1 MMTTAPSTATDPTPT
16 IHFEKD
22 WRHFFDSLQ
31 YGATRLSRL
40 KTACLLPDVIFIESQ
55 YNPYHTPDE
64 SHSPLAWFTQQ
75 KTAKGEGIFKVKPS
89 QTTPQAILA
98 RLDRHLV
105 GALGETVAPVSDRIA
120 AVAMFHD
127 RSSLL
132 TFGQVETLLYEMT
145 NTMFSRDGEEEEE
158 EEKEEEEGER
168 RAEKRAERMAEGAM
182 LCRPDHVPFCLYFVV
197 PPGVD
202 GKRYVSTSMSSKRE
216 GTLLGQQSGTTMSND
231 WYERR
236 GVLDGRP
243 PAEWSLHGSA
253 TTVGVSDNEARRS
266 VDGGM
271 RQLCRCLAL
280 PRYDVDERISVRGAI
295 LEFMFDRDQMLWWCG
310 IVSLTTMIDK
320 PIRTPRASVGGSR
333 SSVVSL
339 PEDSIAM
346 LDSNSKNILMTTPSS
361 TTTTHAPRLHTSP
374 HTSLHTSLHTS
385 VHSPQH
391 SPLMHPTRPGTAPST
406 ARRFTPAGRPAP
418 STKRIGGGHTY
429 QMSVE
434 SMTSTRYTGIGG
446 GNGRGS
452 GGGNGLGSGER
463 KKKRPMSGKMASR
476 SILLAHGARHCD
488 PPALVAMVSFYL
500 LFYLLFFF
508 FRRSI
513 LFATNLLVEPL

>member
-1 MMTTAPSTATDPTPT
+1 MLTTAPSTTTDSTPT
-16 IHFEKD
+16 TIYFEKD
-22 WRHFFDSLQ
+22 WRFFFDSLQ

-105 GALGETVAPVSDRIA
+105 RVLGETVAPVSDRIA

-145 NTMFSRDGEEEEE
+145 NMTFSRDGDDEEEEE
-158 EEKEEEEGER
+158 QEKEEER
-168 RAEKRAERMAEGAM
+168 RAERMAEGAM

-236 GVLDGRP
+236 GVSDGRP

-253 TTVGVSDNEARRS
+253 TTVGVSDKEARRS

-280 PRYDVDERISVRGAI
+280 PRYDVDDRISVRGVI

-320 PIRTPRASVGGSR
+320 PIRTPRASVGR

-339 PEDSIAM
+339 PDERIAM

-361 TTTTHAPRLHTSP
+361 TTTTHAPRLHTP
-374 HTSLHTSLHTS
+374 PHTS
-385 VHSPQH
+385 VHSPQP
-391 SPLMHPTRPGTAPST
+391 SPFVQPTRPGTAPST

-429 QMSVE
+429 
-434 SMTSTRYTGIGG
+434 
-446 GNGRGS
+446 
-452 GGGNGLGSGER
+452 
-463 KKKRPMSGKMASR
+463 
-476 SILLAHGARHCD
+476 
-488 PPALVAMVSFYL
+488 
-500 LFYLLFFF
+500 
-508 FRRSI
+508 
-513 LFATNLLVEPL
+513 